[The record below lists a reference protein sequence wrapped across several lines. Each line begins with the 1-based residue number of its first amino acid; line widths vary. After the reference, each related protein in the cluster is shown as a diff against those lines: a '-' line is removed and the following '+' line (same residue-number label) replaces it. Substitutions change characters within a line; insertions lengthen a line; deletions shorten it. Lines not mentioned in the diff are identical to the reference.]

1 MEYNDF
7 RSYIQ
12 INYENELYEFL
23 REFLD
28 SHNGESS
35 AKYEMSNL
43 KIVSV
48 RSKLLK
54 LPYRMI
60 DIDMKIMVDI
70 SIYAKKTWF
79 DVLASINSEKRLII
93 KSINIGAPEK
103 STAGQFVFNEFILS
117 DLSDEEMENVAD
129 QFWISYCKD
138 AIFNMYRFPLATVLE
153 KVHMYIE
160 ESILPESVMGRMYFR
175 KTEISTYIKHP
186 RFGNLE
192 NVESVLP
199 GTVVLNAQGEFWDK
213 VGGYVLTV
221 THEIVHWMYH
231 RDFFEILSLLSD
243 DTSVLECNSKLQVY
257 ADDFTGREKAMW
269 FAEWQ
274 ANALG
279 MRIALPRII
288 FEKMWEKQ
296 YQVVSQMPHKNFNKA
311 EITENV
317 ILRIS
322 KLCGISEFVVKQ
334 RAIQLGKDEAI
345 GTLLYV
351 NNKYYAPIGIK
362 AGVLSWGETVIVS
375 ERDLKD
381 LCKKNEYL
389 QELLNTRKFV
399 YLGYVVCIND
409 AKYLEKKREGEYEL
423 TEYARNNINE
433 CCLIFYLKS
442 IYEIN
447 DKRKFYD
454 QVYFNQEVS
463 SYDYEEHNHKVDIF
477 NPNDKRNKDAEEI
490 CRILEKVKEAKRET
504 VKINGEVSNAIV
516 EDKDSKTEFGKILKY
531 HMNRKHITVK
541 ILADRT
547 YMSTTIIEDWRDGK
561 KKPRL
566 DNVMAI
572 IIGLNLKPD
581 YCWRLLNAAGF
592 SLEGTDD
599 KTIIYKYLIEKHTD
613 GDINQWNHILK
624 AVGLPEIP
632 NKQGEKKK
640 NDKAEP
646 S

>member
-117 DLSDEEMENVAD
+117 DLSDEEMENVAN
-129 QFWISYCKD
+129 QFWISYCED

-231 RDFFEILSLLSD
+231 RDFFEILSLLSN

-288 FEKMWEKQ
+288 FEKMWEEQ
-296 YQVVSQMPHKNFNKA
+296 YQVVSQMPYKNFNKA

-322 KLCGISEFVVKQ
+322 KLCGVSEFVVKQ

-351 NNKYYAPIGIK
+351 NNKYYSPIGIK
-362 AGVLSWGETVIVS
+362 TGVLKQGETFIIDKNS
-375 ERDLKD
+375 LEN
-381 LCKKNEYL
+381 LCKKDKYFYK
-389 QELLNTRKFV
+389 LLDTGKFI
-399 YLGYVVCIND
+399 YSGCVVCINNI
-409 AKYLEKKREGEYEL
+409 KYVENKKGESNL
-423 TEYARNNINE
+423 NEYARNNLTE
-433 CCLIFYLKS
+433 CCLLFNLSSVPSIKNKGEFINQFYFSL
-442 IYEIN
+442 
-447 DKRKFYD
+447 D
-454 QVYFNQEVS
+454 VS
-463 SYDYEEHNHKVDIF
+463 SYDYIEHNGEFKYD
-477 NPNDKRNKDAEEI
+477 PENKDNQKVEDICRALEEI
-490 CRILEKVKEAKRET
+490 KKSKRET
-504 VKINGEVSNAIV
+504 QKVISEINLARLADE
-516 EDKDSKTEFGKILKY
+516 KTKTEFGKILKY
-531 HMNRKHITVK
+531 HIKRKHTSTYK
-541 ILADRT
+541 LADKIGISRET
-547 YMSTTIIEDWRDGK
+547 VQKWASGQET
-561 KKPRL
+561 PRL
-566 DNVMAI
+566 GNVMAV
-572 IIGLNLKPD
+572 IIGLNLKPE
-581 YCWRLLNAAGF
+581 YCWQMLEAVGI
-592 SLEGTDD
+592 SLDGIDD
-599 KTIIYKYLIEKHTD
+599 KNIVYKLLIEKHTD
-613 GDINQWNHILK
+613 GNIEQWNKILK
-624 AVGLPEIP
+624 AAGLPEIP
-632 NKQGEKKK
+632 
-640 NDKAEP
+640 DKGGQ
-646 S
+646 